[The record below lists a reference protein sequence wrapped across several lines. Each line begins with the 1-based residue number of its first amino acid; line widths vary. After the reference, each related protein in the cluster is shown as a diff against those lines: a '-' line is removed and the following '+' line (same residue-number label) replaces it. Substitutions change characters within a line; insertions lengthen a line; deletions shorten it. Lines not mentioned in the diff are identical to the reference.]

1 MFNIT
6 YDYTTG
12 YLLVSTASFWT
23 FSASQ
28 SQTFTIENLYDV
40 EKIAQFTYV
49 SGSSSE
55 YRYFSTEYRISPD
68 GTDWSSWLELKKK
81 PSNFPAWDSKDTL
94 NLQVKFTRQGESE
107 SYLLNLESFLLK
119 FNIERSL
126 ISDDSEAFLN
136 SSNNT
141 IIIKP
146 PYIYKVFKL
155 DHFETITSGDSDNL
169 SIKWRYSQDYGKS
182 TTEWEPLTRENIKTA
197 RVNPIRFFQVEYLL
211 EYTGT
216 DWVKV
221 WDINL
226 IGDFQNVTEDS
237 KKTNLLS
244 LRQDCTCLKLE
255 LVGGQPA
262 TTGQLQSE
270 MLNKTCSSS
279 GLYKLTDE
287 DKAKLYNPY
296 NLNPLLGFWQ
306 KMASDTNQIFGH
318 EIYYFLTDPDK
329 NGIDHTFHE
338 YQLYNYVC
346 DSLIRVSVEQNKF
359 PDDTMMINQFDL
371 SLFDSF
377 EVHIVKEDFKKI
389 FGVEKRP
396 SKEDFIW
403 FCQINKMFIV
413 EHVREIRQINNAA
426 VYWKVMLKKYSQA
439 ANVTALNQDL
449 QEKVE
454 RLTKNSTIEELFG
467 VELEEDKKSTA
478 NRPEFKTLSQDPV
491 RLEVRARIEKELI
504 ENSTFIISKSH
515 YQMNSIVRG
524 SDAVVYNNIQNVF
537 TKGQN
542 ISYFSWINFNT
553 IPGTMSNNLFTY
565 YNSAASDGIKI
576 DINSSNTLVTLN
588 STTYSL
594 PLSSI
599 TTDVWYCY
607 LVNIDQRQRKI
618 QQYLYKRNVDI
629 EDEAKFLT
637 SITLK
642 KLFSNELDL
651 TSQFIEIESES
662 AQILASDMKLT
673 NIRLFSD
680 VIPESDHSELL
691 TLAKVGND
699 ARFLIFADN
708 ANTRITLPYRPF
720 Q

>member
-1 MFNIT
+1 VFNIT

-68 GTDWSSWLELKKK
+68 GTNWSSWLELGKK

-94 NLQVKFTRQGESE
+94 NLQVKFTRRGESE

-182 TTEWEPLTRENIKTA
+182 TTGWEPLTRENIKTA

-221 WDINL
+221 WDVNL

-237 KKTNLLS
+237 KKTNLLA

-287 DKAKLYNPY
+287 DKAKLYRPY
-296 NLNPLLGFWQ
+296 ELNPLLSFWQ

-346 DSLIRVSVEQNKF
+346 DGLIRVSVEQNKF

-439 ANVTALNQDL
+439 ANVVALNQDL

-491 RLEVRARIEKELI
+491 RLEVRARIEKEL
-504 ENSTFIISKSH
+504 
-515 YQMNSIVRG
+515 
-524 SDAVVYNNIQNVF
+524 D
-537 TKGQN
+537 
-542 ISYFSWINFNT
+542 
-553 IPGTMSNNLFTY
+553 
-565 YNSAASDGIKI
+565 
-576 DINSSNTLVTLN
+576 
-588 STTYSL
+588 
-594 PLSSI
+594 
-599 TTDVWYCY
+599 
-607 LVNIDQRQRKI
+607 
-618 QQYLYKRNVDI
+618 
-629 EDEAKFLT
+629 
-637 SITLK
+637 
-642 KLFSNELDL
+642 
-651 TSQFIEIESES
+651 
-662 AQILASDMKLT
+662 
-673 NIRLFSD
+673 
-680 VIPESDHSELL
+680 
-691 TLAKVGND
+691 
-699 ARFLIFADN
+699 
-708 ANTRITLPYRPF
+708 
-720 Q
+720 

>member
-1 MFNIT
+1 VFNTT

-12 YLLVSTASFWT
+12 YLTVFTASVWT
-23 FSASQ
+23 FSATQ
-28 SQTFTIENLYDV
+28 SLTFTINNLYDV
-40 EKIAQFTYV
+40 EKIAQFTYI

-55 YRYFSTEYRISPD
+55 YRYFQTEYRISPD
-68 GTDWSSWLELKKK
+68 GSNWSSWLELKKK
-81 PSNFPAWDSKDTL
+81 PTNFPSWDSKDTL
-94 NLQVKFTRQGESE
+94 NFQVKFTRTGESE
-107 SYLLNLESFLLK
+107 AYLLYLESFNIK
-119 FNIERSL
+119 FSIERNL

-141 IIIKP
+141 VIIKP

-169 SIKWRYSQDYGKS
+169 SVKWRYSQDYGKS
-182 TTEWEPLTRENIKTA
+182 TTNWEPLTRENIKTA
-197 RVNPIRFFQVEYLL
+197 RINPIRFFQVEYLL

-237 KKTNLLS
+237 KKTNILA

-255 LVGGQPA
+255 LVGGKPA

-287 DKAKLYNPY
+287 DKAKLYKPY
-296 NLNPLLGFWQ
+296 ELNPLLSFWQ

-346 DSLIRVSVEQNKF
+346 DGLIKVSVEQNKF
-359 PDDTMMINQFDL
+359 PEDTMMINQFDL

-377 EVHIVKEDFKKI
+377 EIHIIKEDFKKL

-396 SKEDFIW
+396 AKEDFIW

-413 EHVREIRQINNAA
+413 EHVREFRQINNAA

-454 RLTKNSTIEELFG
+454 RLTRNSTIEELFG

-491 RLEVRARIEKELI
+491 RLEVRSRIEKELI

-542 ISYFSWINFNT
+542 ISYFAWLNFNT

-565 YNSAASDGIKI
+565 YNSAASEGIKI
-576 DINSSNTLVTLN
+576 DINSSNALVTLN

-594 PLSSI
+594 PVSSI

-618 QQYLYKRNVDI
+618 QQYLYKRNVDV
-629 EDEAKFLT
+629 EDEAKFLP

-680 VIPESDHSELL
+680 VISESDHSELL